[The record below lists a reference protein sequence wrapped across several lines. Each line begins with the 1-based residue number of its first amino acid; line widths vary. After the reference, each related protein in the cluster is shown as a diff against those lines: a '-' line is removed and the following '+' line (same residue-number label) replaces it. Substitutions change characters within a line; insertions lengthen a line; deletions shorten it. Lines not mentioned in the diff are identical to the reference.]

1 VKAVADVAG
10 FVGASWQDVVPV
22 VNATAAVNAVV
33 DSLQLR
39 KGDQLLMSNVTYP
52 AVGHMIKRQLA

>member
-1 VKAVADVAG
+1 VRAVADVAL

-39 KGDQLLMSNVTYP
+39 RGDLLLMSNATYP
-52 AVGHMIKRQLA
+52 AVRGQYCEQ

>member
-1 VKAVADVAG
+1 
-10 FVGASWQDVVPV
+10 V

-39 KGDQLLMSNVTYP
+39 KGDLLLMSNATYP
-52 AVGHMIKRQLA
+52 AVSHDQVPAD